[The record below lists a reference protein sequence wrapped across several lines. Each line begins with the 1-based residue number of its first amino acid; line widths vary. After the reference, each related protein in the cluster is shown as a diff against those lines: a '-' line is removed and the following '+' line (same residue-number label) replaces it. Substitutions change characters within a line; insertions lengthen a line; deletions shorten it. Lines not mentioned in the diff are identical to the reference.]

1 MEYLGSDCYF
11 TVILFSGERG
21 IFLSAENI
29 RGNGWDHLF
38 VTHASLPNNTSMSKW
53 QQKNNNT
60 KLVIYPKYKLKI
72 DSFYTSGYMLFWK
85 FCQHHVDWKHVDSWK
100 DHFWVPQII
109 QFINLPRGKF
119 INLPPTLLHA
129 AFGKDGCF
137 CCTMLLLLLLIAN
150 TAIDRDHYTLKWCFK
165 CF

>member
-109 QFINLPRGKF
+109 QFVNLPRGF
-119 INLPPTLLHA
+119 IKSNFTARCIWQGWLFLLHNA
-129 AFGKDGCF
+129 L
-137 CCTMLLLLLLIAN
+137 TS
-150 TAIDRDHYTLKWCFK
+150 AIDSQHSYRQGSLYIKMMF
-165 CF
+165 